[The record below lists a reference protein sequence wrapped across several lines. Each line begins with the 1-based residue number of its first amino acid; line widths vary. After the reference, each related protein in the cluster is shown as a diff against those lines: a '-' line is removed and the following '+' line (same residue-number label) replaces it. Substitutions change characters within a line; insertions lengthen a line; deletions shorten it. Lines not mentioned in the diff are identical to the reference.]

1 MMDFYLG
8 GIMNKTSN
16 TIRTICEIGLFAAI
30 GFVIDELQGI
40 LSKGIFINGGAIG
53 FAFIVVI
60 IIGLRRGWLPAILTG
75 LVIGLFDFMTGAYII
90 HPVQPILDYIIPYA
104 MVGLGLFLKPLYEKA
119 NNKKSKIIALILI
132 TTVGGMAK
140 LLSHYLAGVI
150 FWADQSGFAW
160 NLTYMNP
167 YIYAFIYNF
176 AFIGPSIVLTSAI
189 LVFVQVRY
197 PTLLEAKVVKNEGEK
212 KAVNYGQLLM
222 CSGLILIGIAFF
234 IYYLVDF
241 IKSFQQ
247 YDYGTSYEFETN
259 GDSMVISIIG
269 LFIFILGLVSGFK
282 SYKGTLDSYKT
293 MQLLSVIFM
302 IASIYGAARLIKMN
316 IKGKPEDL
324 YQMWIGF
331 SLSLSFLALMFS
343 EITRQNKKAI
353 KA

>member
-1 MMDFYLG
+1 
-8 GIMNKTSN
+8 MNKTSN

-132 TTVGGMAK
+132 ATVGGMAK

-167 YIYAFIYNF
+167 YIYAFIY
-176 AFIGPSIVLTSAI
+176 
-189 LVFVQVRY
+189 
-197 PTLLEAKVVKNEGEK
+197 K
-212 KAVNYGQLLM
+212 
-222 CSGLILIGIAFF
+222 
-234 IYYLVDF
+234 YLHL
-241 IKSFQQ
+241 K
-247 YDYGTSYEFETN
+247 
-259 GDSMVISIIG
+259 
-269 LFIFILGLVSGFK
+269 
-282 SYKGTLDSYKT
+282 
-293 MQLLSVIFM
+293 
-302 IASIYGAARLIKMN
+302 
-316 IKGKPEDL
+316 
-324 YQMWIGF
+324 
-331 SLSLSFLALMFS
+331 FLAQIF
-343 EITRQNKKAI
+343 
-353 KA
+353 